1 MNSKKLL
8 TITKSAL
15 NRFKFLLQKKND
27 KNLMVKLSLVRK
39 GCNGMSYTINYT
51 DTKHK
56 FDELCEEDGIKLI
69 LDNKSLLM
77 LIGTEIDYVK
87 DDIREEFVFKNPKA
101 KGNCGCG
108 ESFNF

>member
-8 TITKSAL
+8 SISKSAL
-15 NRFKFLLQKKND
+15 DRFKYLLQKKNNID
-27 KNLMVKLSLVRK
+27 LMIKLSLVRK

-51 DTKHK
+51 DKK
-56 FDELCEEDGIKLI
+56 NKLDELCEENGIKLI

-77 LIGTEIDYVK
+77 LIGTEIDYIK